1 LPETTVII
9 VGYKQK
15 ELGEEITRRDK
26 EVKIYGKYYPVEAKI
41 CEIEGLSHMQIKG
54 LLNWLS
60 ELENKPKSISSS
72 W

>member
-15 ELGEEITRRDK
+15 ELGEEIARRDK

-41 CEIEGLSHMQIKG
+41 CEIEGLSAHADQRAAQLAFGIRK
-54 LLNWLS
+54 
-60 ELENKPKSISSS
+60 
-72 W
+72 

>member
-1 LPETTVII
+1 
-9 VGYKQK
+9 VGYQA
-15 ELGEEITRRDK
+15 EGTRERKLLEGAK

-41 CEIEGLSHMQIKG
+41 CEIEGLSHMQIK
-54 LLNWLS
+54 NCSILS